1 MNRGRRADMP
11 AGVATIVDVAREA
24 DVSTATVSRV
34 LNGTSGVSA
43 DRAGRV
49 RDAAARL
56 GYVPCG
62 SARAL
67 RRQQATVW
75 AAIVPDIANPFFT
88 ALVRG
93 IEDVARVRNHRLVLC
108 NSDEDLER
116 EASYL
121 DIVIA
126 ERMAGVVIAVA
137 SNRDSSLA
145 PLIERGVP
153 TVAVDRRPSGSR
165 LDSVVVDNRSG
176 AAEAVTHLLA
186 MGCRRV
192 GCITGPRRVSTS
204 TERLE
209 GYRDALV
216 AHGLP
221 VDRALVRRADFKEDG
236 GSRATRSLFESST
249 PPDAL
254 FIANNPM
261 AVGALRA
268 LRDLD
273 LVVPRDVA
281 LVAFDDS
288 PWTTLTRPELTVVAQ
303 PAYEIGRVAAE
314 LLATSSDA
322 RPARTIVLSPTLV
335 VRASSRRPPTE
346 SRKRA

>member
-1 MNRGRRADMP
+1 MLADVRAAVEDWKPMQ
-11 AGVATIVDVAREA
+11 ARMAEVMSRLEGAREA

-236 GSRATRSLFESST
+236 GYRATRSLFESST

-254 FIANNPM
+254 FIHGM
-261 AVGALRA
+261 A
-268 LRDLD
+268 
-273 LVVPRDVA
+273 LVLQVPRHLPHAVERG
-281 LVAFDDS
+281 V
-288 PWTTLTRPELTVVAQ
+288 Q
-303 PAYEIGRVAAE
+303 E
-314 LLATSSDA
+314 LLVDQQHEVEVHA
-322 RPARTIVLSPTLV
+322 VSPCG
-335 VRASSRRPPTE
+335 AW
-346 SRKRA
+346 